1 MNTILLAFIIIGLLV
16 IDIIFFIF
24 NQSLKSMRHKK
35 NKDIFYDQGGSK
47 RVFKTD
53 ESKEFERL
61 KAEHVS
67 LKEYEELLHKYNLL
81 LDQNRRLTAK
91 NNALESEFKRAK

>member
-1 MNTILLAFIIIGLLV
+1 MNTIILAFIIIGLLV
-16 IDIIFFIF
+16 IDIIFFVF

-35 NKDIFYDQGGSK
+35 NKDLFYDNNTSK
-47 RVFKTD
+47 KNFKAD
-53 ESKEFERL
+53 ELERL